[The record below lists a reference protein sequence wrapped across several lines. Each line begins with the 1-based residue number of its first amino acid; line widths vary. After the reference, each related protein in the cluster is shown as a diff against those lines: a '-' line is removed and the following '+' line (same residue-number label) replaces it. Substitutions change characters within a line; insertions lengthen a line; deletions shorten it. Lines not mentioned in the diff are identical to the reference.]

1 MKNNKMKNNN
11 MDFYDWLDK
20 QKYVPKKQSNF
31 IQLWMKKKKIEEKDD
46 NNK

>member
-31 IQLWMKKKKIEEKDD
+31 IQLWMKKK
-46 NNK
+46 

>member
-31 IQLWMKKKKIEEKDD
+31 IQLWMKKKIEE
-46 NNK
+46 